1 MTDSELTE
9 RLRLLPACYARQ
21 GDSVFTHEQKRLIA
35 TAYSQ
40 LLGKTVRRCTCN
52 NRYCDA
58 LTEILTH
65 TKIKLT
71 KMEKRKY
78 MLFSGE
84 LIWIGN
90 ECYSN
95 ANITDE
101 IAERYL
107 ELHPDAKERKFQ
119 RYPEEVKE
127 EQPTEAAPAPAPAP
141 KKKTTSK
148 KK

>member
-9 RLRLLPACYARQ
+9 RLSLLPACYARQ

-40 LLGKTVRRCTCN
+40 LLGKTVRRCSCN

-58 LTEILTH
+58 LTEILIH

-71 KMEKRKY
+71 TMEKRKY

-119 RYPEEVKE
+119 RFPEEVKE
-127 EQPTEAAPAPAPAP
+127 EQPTEDAPAPAP